1 MQRPKRLKRRDKI
14 GIIAPASAPNKAALQ
29 ASLSFL
35 TKLGLQ
41 YELGKTTTSPYG
53 YLSATDDER
62 LQDVEEMFRRD
73 DIAGIFCACGGYGAA
88 RYVDRLDFEMIRQ
101 HPKVFWG
108 YSDITVLH
116 QALMQYADLI
126 TFHGP
131 MLGSDVGKETF
142 HEKSAAQ
149 FTQLFEPTTLTY
161 TNAFAPGLMTITP
174 GIAKGRIV
182 GGNLSLLASA
192 VGTAYAPETAGNLLL
207 IEDVDEEPYRVDAML
222 NQLRLAHLLDDVA
235 GIIIADFANAAPKK
249 RKATLSMQQVFTHY
263 FGALGVPVVS
273 GFKIGHCQPHF
284 ALPLGAEAI
293 LDATN
298 QTLTMTPGVC

>member
-1 MQRPKRLKRRDKI
+1 MQRPNRLKRGDTI
-14 GIIAPASAPNKAALQ
+14 GIIAPASAPNQEALQ

-35 TKLGLQ
+35 TQLGLR
-41 YELGKTTTSPYG
+41 YELGKTTTTQYG

-88 RYVDRLDFEMIRQ
+88 RYVDRLDMDMIRQ

-116 QALMQYADLI
+116 QAFMQQADLV

-131 MLGSDVGKETF
+131 MLGSDVGKSTF

-149 FTQLFEPTTLTY
+149 FQQLFAPTTLTY
-161 TNAFAPGLMTITP
+161 TNDFSTPLTTMIP

-182 GGNLSLLASA
+182 GGNLTLLASA
-192 VGTAYAPETAGNLLL
+192 VGTPYAPQTAGNLLL
-207 IEDVDEEPYRVDAML
+207 IEDVDEEPYRVDTML
-222 NQLRLAHLLDDVA
+222 NQLRLAHLFDDVA
-235 GIIIADFANAAPKK
+235 GVIIADFANAQPKK
-249 RKATLSMQQVFTHY
+249 RKATLSLEEVFDHY
-263 FGALGVPVVS
+263 FRPLNVPVVR

-284 ALPLGAEAI
+284 ALPLGTEAV

-298 QTLTMTPGVC
+298 QILTITPGVC

>member
-1 MQRPKRLKRRDKI
+1 MQRPKRLKQGDKI
-14 GIIAPASAPNKAALQ
+14 GIIAPASPPNRAALE
-29 ASLSFL
+29 ASLTFL
-35 TKLGLQ
+35 TTLGLR
-41 YELGKTTTSPYG
+41 YELGKTTTTQYG

-62 LQDVEEMFRRD
+62 LADVEEMFRRD

-88 RYVDRLDFEMIRQ
+88 RYVDRLDFELIQR

-108 YSDITVLH
+108 YSDITMLH
-116 QALMQYADLI
+116 QALMQQANLI

-149 FTQLFEPTTLTY
+149 FGQLFAPTTLTY
-161 TNAFAPGLMTITP
+161 TNAFEAGLTTMTP

-192 VGTAYAPETAGNLLL
+192 VGTPYAPATAGNLLL
-207 IEDVDEEPYRVDAML
+207 IEDVDEEPYRVDGML

-235 GIIIADFANAAPKK
+235 GVIIADFANSEPKK
-249 RKATLSMQQVFTHY
+249 RKATLSLDEVFDHY
-263 FGALGVPVVS
+263 FRPLNIPVVR

-284 ALPLGAEAI
+284 ALPLGAEAV

-298 QTLTMTPGVC
+298 QTLTITPGVC